1 MNIAVFDKIEKE
13 FSVNENGIGL
23 VTKRGLARLCGIKA
37 QSWSQK
43 GHYFFSKEL
52 DNYILEELDLF
63 CSDSQKDVNNKD
75 FFAKTLSDK
84 GLIVTVKSSQMLQ
97 DSLATLVI
105 EYYAFFQKNQ
115 VAKSSYRAIG
125 AVGLRTVIQETVKWQ
140 KEDKS
145 KDYNF
150 FILPEPT
157 VWVKRFPDKLYD
169 QFSRL
174 TGLSWDQKTHQ
185 CPPYFAKLTN
195 AFVYK
200 YLPSDAYKLLKENQK
215 AIDKGLKLHQFLND
229 DALISLEHHLETVLT
244 ILIASSSIREAKR
257 LLNQAMTKNYQL
269 SIFK

>member
-1 MNIAVFDKIEKE
+1 MNRDKSMLTVIDQIKKELFIDSEGNVTCSIRGVARLADVATQALSRHFKGVNKNGGKLIELLTSYGFDPST
-13 FSVNENGIGL
+13 FSV
-23 VTKRGLARLCGIKA
+23 TKVPA
-37 QSWSQK
+37 QAVS
-43 GHYFFSKEL
+43 L
-52 DNYILEELDLF
+52 IL
-63 CSDSQKDVNNKD
+63 S
-75 FFAKTLSDK
+75 
-84 GLIVTVKSSQMLQ
+84 
-97 DSLATLVI
+97 
-105 EYYAFFQKNQ
+105 YYAFEAGERCTVQAKN
-115 VAKSSYRAIG
+115 VCYTFIAIG
-125 AVGLRTVIQETVKWQ
+125 FQEWVKKELNWQ
-140 KEDKS
+140 KENKS
-145 KDYNF
+145 KEYNF

-157 VWVKRFPDKLYD
+157 VWIKRFPDQLYD

-174 TGLSWDQKTHQ
+174 TGLTWDKKTHQ

-215 AIDKGLKLHQFLND
+215 AIDKNIKLHQFLND

>member
-1 MNIAVFDKIEKE
+1 MDNLIMNITVFDALKKE
-13 FSVNENGIGL
+13 FSVND
-23 VTKRGLARLCGIKA
+23 
-37 QSWSQK
+37 K
-43 GHYFFSKEL
+43 GQG
-52 DNYILEELDLF
+52 F
-63 CSDSQKDVNNKD
+63 CSRRAIARMTGKHHRTIQDLLQNISGGNLPHKTFEPFTNKD
-75 FFAKTLSDK
+75 WKGDGAIPDTLASA
-84 GLIVTVKSSQMLQ
+84 IIQ
-97 DSLATLVI
+97 
-105 EYYAFFQKNQ
+105 YYAFKGSETAQDYLSAF
-115 VAKSSYRAIG
+115 VAI
-125 AVGLRTVIQETVKWQ
+125 GLRTVIQETVKWQ
-140 KEDKS
+140 KEEKS
-145 KDYNF
+145 NEYNF

-174 TGLSWDQKTHQ
+174 TGLTWDKKTHQ

-215 AIDKGLKLHQFLND
+215 AIDKGVKLHQFLNE